1 MSEPEGKK
9 VTNTVNINSAIKPS
23 DKKVQIRGRKR
34 KRLDSSSSSDPESM
48 LPENTLV
55 MEKNLHASAIKNN
68 LDDASVKKILKKVVT
83 NDHVLA
89 LVKLREEE
97 EESSSEEKVRPKLTR
112 AKVKELMKVS
122 PKSAPWNLENLELT
136 PIKHI
141 PIKTRPEVKALIAQ
155 ELPEDEDDDE
165 YQPTHDDVQ
174 SDDDQTLESVSDIES
189 QPRTPA
195 TPNVFSP
202 RVEKDGPFKVPQ
214 NMTTPSRRKLNLDEE
229 ATIALRTRSKLSL
242 SETPIEHIE
251 SSFVPP
257 DDVPTVDVDDPVWN
271 EFLEEC
277 LNPASTSFAKNEDDD
292 DADPEYNVA
301 ADPDANDDD
310 EEALENNIIKI
321 SKKELSDLVTE
332 LFSIMPEVTTQ
343 DELAENLTNDVFT
356 ENNDIENNIWKG
368 KKEPLSDEEM
378 LIIEETTTVERRKS
392 ITYLSVGKSE
402 PSDDQTNTE
411 EENRKEP
418 GQDESKTTT
427 TNTTTIQSTT
437 TPVTTTIPTT
447 TPATR
452 TTNTIKKTGTVYV
465 EEETRIAQP
474 EEPPQPPQVLQT
486 CQVELQQEHTPVVV
500 QLDSNAPCILPEQI
514 LILQQQL
521 RQHIQL
527 SASNFLQVFVHPV
540 HWSYGPQYKEYLE
553 TFNKLVTK
561 NPDSVANVCNL
572 KPAIELIAS
581 WEKTV
586 AETTP
591 QNTAM
596 VKFIQEQ
603 IERSRSRCAQNSLY
617 VGEFHDT
624 LKDVV
629 ANSPVFL
636 YPYLLPAMPYRA
648 DVVRRFKFLRSEDAL
663 IALGLDEF
671 WEYVE
676 MNPQLFRCRTN
687 VNARCGLKATVKLL
701 CRYLMPWCTPHS
713 LLGHLHYV
721 RRTDK
726 DNPIHKFFATR
737 KVEPVVHKLLP
748 FNPKLTLY
756 EQPEYEMPRI
766 WIRHLAKT
774 SKRFKS
780 FLHRRTNMTG
790 MSLNGVNIDLGT
802 KIQYAVKKPLPID
815 FTKQISNE
823 PTYLL
828 PKIAPKPPVPDKID
842 VYIDKSSVN
851 TTAQSGV
858 ANGNIMRIIIA
869 NDKAYLIP
877 VSQTT
882 TVNSVS
888 EPICSAVENN
898 SLANSIANVD
908 SQNPKDDSAN
918 VNTVPGNANVD
929 ITNMRTNESITEKE
943 KSDNVQNVA
952 AGNAS
957 NSKNMANDPNHCMCC
972 IVMRKICRQRQTT
985 ITEFFKPD
993 SNKVNVA
1000 CACRSLRRPK
1010 VTNKLR
1016 LLLKYY
1022 KSRSM
1027 YVHKDT
1033 KYELAQCGENDLEYA
1048 NVPEVEVTELEDLSD
1063 PKDIEFVT
1071 LFELRLLLRLGLVR
1085 NRYIKQKIYILLSNF
1100 DHESDDPVLLANSLE
1115 KICDVELVDIF
1126 KEFLRFL
1133 TPEQAEKIDK
1143 FRDYFTQECAP
1154 NLLKRIKDVVT
1165 DKSKRHALLSRLI
1178 TAFTDNKSTACMTC
1192 SDLLRLMDGY
1202 PELAQ
1207 YTFSL
1212 FPHKR
1217 PRQIV
1222 RPTVSRS
1229 LNVESSSTI
1238 ESSVQNN
1245 VTRDEEDELR
1255 ICDESQTGMDYED
1268 DHSSSTGDVSDTEEN
1283 QLNENE
1289 NSDHNNANKDSDR
1302 IIKEERDN
1310 AENYKGDQNMDSPIE
1325 EQSQPEKSA
1334 NDLDTN
1340 EYSDDSDIKLEL
1352 EIISDD
1358 EGTVKI
1364 ENPEW
1369 QRCEDKLILEIVKNS
1384 LTREERKN
1392 KTVKDILE
1400 EKEVLKTI
1408 TESLSHKSAKE
1419 VTERVMYL
1427 LELLVISENV

>member
-1 MSEPEGKK
+1 MSETEDNK
-9 VTNTVNINSAIKPS
+9 VTNTDNINSAIKPN
-23 DKKVQIRGRKR
+23 DENDYKNKMKTRGRKR
-34 KRLDSSSSSDPESM
+34 KRLDSSSSSDPESI
-48 LPENTLV
+48 LPENALV

-195 TPNVFSP
+195 TPNVSSP
-202 RVEKDGPFKVPQ
+202 KVVKDGPFKVPQ

-277 LNPASTSFAKNEDDD
+277 LNPASTSFARNEDDD

-332 LFSIMPEVTTQ
+332 LFSIMPEATTQ
-343 DELAENLTNDVFT
+343 DELADNLANNVFT
-356 ENNDIENNIWKG
+356 ENNITENNIWKG
-368 KKEPLSDEEM
+368 KKEPMSDEEM
-378 LIIEETTTVERRKS
+378 LVIEETTTVERRKS

-402 PSDDQTNTE
+402 PEDHQTNTE
-411 EENRKEP
+411 EEMRN
-418 GQDESKTTT
+418 ESEQQKGETTTTATTTLTTTLATSTT
-427 TNTTTIQSTT
+427 TNTIEET
-437 TPVTTTIPTT
+437 
-447 TPATR
+447 AT
-452 TTNTIKKTGTVYV
+452 VFV
-465 EEETRIAQP
+465 EEVTRIAQP
-474 EEPPQPPQVLQT
+474 EDISQPQPPQVLQT
-486 CQVELQQEHTPVVV
+486 CLVELQLKDPPLVV

-527 SASNFLQVFVHPV
+527 SASNFLQLFVHPV
-540 HWSYGPQYKEYLE
+540 HWTYGPKYKEYLE
-553 TFNKLVTK
+553 DLNELVTK

-586 AETTP
+586 SVSTP
-591 QNTAM
+591 ENEEM
-596 VKFIQEQ
+596 VKFIEKQ

-624 LKDVV
+624 MKDVV

-636 YPYLLPAMPYRA
+636 YPYLLPSMPYRP
-648 DVVRRFKFLRSEDAL
+648 DVVRRFKFLRSEDEL
-663 IALGLDEF
+663 IALGMDEF

-676 MNPQLFRCRTN
+676 MNPELYRTRSHAS
-687 VNARCGLKATVKLL
+687 ARCGLKSTIKLL
-701 CRYLMPWCTPHS
+701 CRYLMPWYKPHS
-713 LLGHLHYV
+713 LLGHVHYV

-726 DNPIHKFFATR
+726 DNPIYKFFAER

-748 FNPKLTLY
+748 FNPKITLY

-780 FLHRRTNMTG
+780 YLHRRTNVTG
-790 MSLNGVNIDLGT
+790 MTPNGITVNLGT
-802 KIQYAVKKPLPID
+802 KIQYAAKKPLPIH
-815 FTKQISNE
+815 FTQQISKE
-823 PTYLL
+823 YPTLL

-842 VYIDKSSVN
+842 VHIDKSSVN
-851 TTAQSGV
+851 TTTQSAV
-858 ANGNIMRIIIA
+858 VNANVVTIIVA

-877 VSQTT
+877 VDQQTT

-888 EPICSAVENN
+888 QPICSAVENN
-898 SLANSIANVD
+898 SLTNSITNVD
-908 SQNPKDDSAN
+908 SQNAIDNSADSNN
-918 VNTVPGNANVD
+918 VNTVPETANVD
-929 ITNMRTNESITEKE
+929 ITNKRPNKSITEKE
-943 KSDNVQNVA
+943 TPYSRAQYVV

-957 NSKNMANDPNHCMCC
+957 NSKNVVNDPNHCMCC
-972 IVMRKICRQRQTT
+972 IILKKICRQRQTT
-985 ITEFFKPD
+985 ITEFFKPK
-993 SNKVNVA
+993 SNKENVA
-1000 CACRSLRRPK
+1000 CACRSLRRPRI
-1010 VTNKLR
+1010 TNKLR

-1027 YVHKDT
+1027 YVHNDT
-1033 KYELAQCGENDLEYA
+1033 NYKLAQCGENSTEYA
-1048 NVPEVEVTELEDLSD
+1048 NVPNVEVTELEDLSD
-1063 PKDIEFVT
+1063 PNDIEFVT
-1071 LFELRLLLRLGLVR
+1071 LFELKLILRLGLAR
-1085 NRYIKQKIYILLSNF
+1085 NRYLKQKI
-1100 DHESDDPVLLANSLE
+1100 
-1115 KICDVELVDIF
+1115 
-1126 KEFLRFL
+1126 FL
-1133 TPEQAEKIDK
+1133 TPEQADKIDK
-1143 FRDYFTQECAP
+1143 FKDYFTQECAP

-1178 TAFTDNKSTACMTC
+1178 TAFTDNLSTACKTC

-1202 PELAQ
+1202 PELAK
-1207 YTFSL
+1207 YTFTL

-1217 PRQIV
+1217 LRQIV

-1229 LNVESSSTI
+1229 LNEESSSTI
-1238 ESSVQNN
+1238 ESNVQNN
-1245 VTRDEEDELR
+1245 LTQHKENELR
-1255 ICDESQTGMDYED
+1255 ICDESQTRMDYED
-1268 DHSSSTGDVSDTEEN
+1268 DHSSSTSDASDNEDD
-1283 QLNENE
+1283 QLNKNE
-1289 NSDHNNANKDSDR
+1289 NSEQNNINKDSEK
-1302 IIKEERDN
+1302 IVKEERRDDV
-1310 AENYKGDQNMDSPIE
+1310 ENYQGDQYIDSPIE

-1334 NDLDTN
+1334 NNLDTN
-1340 EYSDDSDIKLEL
+1340 EYSDDSNIKLEL
-1352 EIISDD
+1352 DIMSDD
-1358 EGTVKI
+1358 DGTVKT
-1364 ENPEW
+1364 ESPEW
-1369 QRCEDKLILEIVKNS
+1369 QRSEDKLILELLKNS

-1392 KTVKDILE
+1392 KTIKDILE
-1400 EKEVLKTI
+1400 EKEVLQMI
-1408 TESLSHKSAKE
+1408 TESLSHKSAKD
-1419 VTERVMYL
+1419 VTERVIYL
-1427 LELLVISENV
+1427 LELLVISESV